1 VLLSFTVLCA
11 CGGNGGVNNNS
22 SPPPPGPTV
31 VTSIYDIQGT
41 GTASP
46 MLGQTVTVDGIVTGD
61 FQDGDGDASQDL
73 RGFYIQNTPDA
84 DLASSD
90 GVFVFDGDNP
100 ARDVSSGDLVRVA
113 GTVQEH
119 FGETQI
125 AASGVTVIGAGTIQP
140 VDIELPIATTITNSD
155 GLLVADLERFE
166 GMLVRFP
173 QTLTVGQTRG
183 LERYGD
189 VMLNAGGR
197 QFAYTERNAPD
208 VAGNIAHLE
217 SIAANRFV
225 LDDGLW
231 ISNAAPIRHLNAGT
245 TSGYSIRVGDE
256 IAGLTGVL
264 RYSRGSGSSGTET
277 FRLIPTIDPLF
288 ESRNPRPTAPVVTG
302 DLRITSFNLNNF
314 FSTIDDG
321 RDICGPA
328 NKLTCRGADSATEL
342 QRQLSRITVALQ
354 MIDAD
359 IVGLVELENNASA
372 SLQALVDALNT
383 AMGAATYAYVDSG
396 TIGTD
401 AIKVGLLYKPAT
413 VRPAG
418 EFAILDS
425 SVDPRFLDRRSRP
438 VLAQTFEQTSNSAVL
453 TVAVNHLKSKGS
465 SCAKNGDPD
474 LGDGQQNCA
483 ATRTAATMAMIDW
496 LATDPTASGDSD
508 FLVIGDPNAH
518 TFDNAITVFRNAGYS
533 DLAEVHL
540 GTDSYSFEFDGQ
552 SGALDHALASST
564 LTPQV
569 SDVIEWHINADEPRV
584 LNYDLEFNRDPDLF
598 DSSVPYRSSDHDP
611 LIIGLDLH

>member
-1 VLLSFTVLCA
+1 
-11 CGGNGGVNNNS
+11 
-22 SPPPPGPTV
+22 
-31 VTSIYDIQGT
+31 
-41 GTASP
+41 
-46 MLGQTVTVDGIVTGD
+46 
-61 FQDGDGDASQDL
+61 
-73 RGFYIQNTPDA
+73 
-84 DLASSD
+84 
-90 GVFVFDGDNP
+90 
-100 ARDVSSGDLVRVA
+100 
-113 GTVQEH
+113 
-119 FGETQI
+119 
-125 AASGVTVIGAGTIQP
+125 
-140 VDIELPIATTITNSD
+140 
-155 GLLVADLERFE
+155 
-166 GMLVRFP
+166 
-173 QTLTVGQTRG
+173 
-183 LERYGD
+183 
-189 VMLNAGGR
+189 
-197 QFAYTERNAPD
+197 
-208 VAGNIAHLE
+208 
-217 SIAANRFV
+217 
-225 LDDGLW
+225 
-231 ISNAAPIRHLNAGT
+231 
-245 TSGYSIRVGDE
+245 
-256 IAGLTGVL
+256 
-264 RYSRGSGSSGTET
+264 
-277 FRLIPTIDPLF
+277 
-288 ESRNPRPTAPVVTG
+288 
-302 DLRITSFNLNNF
+302 
-314 FSTIDDG
+314 
-321 RDICGPA
+321 
-328 NKLTCRGADSATEL
+328 
-342 QRQLSRITVALQ
+342 
-354 MIDAD
+354 
-359 IVGLVELENNASA
+359 
-372 SLQALVDALNT
+372 
-383 AMGAATYAYVDSG
+383 MGAATYAYVDSG